1 MGTNVAGAWDRAAKL
16 LHESSTKQPSSAEA
30 QAALISVQHLVDHV
44 CELPPAPKAVWKK
57 LVQELKVGCAQEVSL
72 QLLVL
77 CI

>member
-16 LHESSTKQPSSAEA
+16 LQSSTKQPISAEA
-30 QAALISVQHLVDHV
+30 QAALISVQHLVYHV